1 MMVALA
7 VLFILIFL
15 WASRPTRILR
25 TASASL
31 IWWDKSWSWS
41 LSSHICVLE
50 MLHKVSTTILP
61 LPHVSHPFKQ
71 SSPGTSRPAHVD
83 SNLTREKKSDYRSF
97 QISLILALPDKLW
110 FNLCHK
116 EDCSK
121 ALKSLFQCSSVLKT
135 LTHAGSHRFLPDNV
149 YLNFHFL
156 KVSTCILIESAFI
169 F

>member
-1 MMVALA
+1 
-7 VLFILIFL
+7 
-15 WASRPTRILR
+15 
-25 TASASL
+25 
-31 IWWDKSWSWS
+31 
-41 LSSHICVLE
+41 
-50 MLHKVSTTILP
+50 MLDKVSTTILP
-61 LPHVSHPFKQ
+61 LPDVSHPFKQ

-83 SNLTREKKSDYRSF
+83 SNLTREKKSDHRSF
-97 QISLILALPDKLW
+97 QISLIIDLPDKLW

-121 ALKSLFQCSSVLKT
+121 ALKSLFQCSGVLKT

-156 KVSTCILIESAFI
+156 KVHQSTLNLHSKRVSFHFLNVMSFI